1 MQYLKINVNLA
12 MVASDY
18 KVAVVNTSVGSHI
31 IADVFHVSKDGIY
44 NNTGG
49 GVCLFF
55 DRFEEV
61 IEIIASEDDIA
72 LDVSLYQPIG
82 AVYYCILYDEGRMT
96 KDEVLDLFNAI
107 RDGEIQV
114 ISTIAEKIRITMS
127 NN

>member
-1 MQYLKINVNLA
+1 

-18 KVAVVNTSVGSHI
+18 KVAIVNTSVGSHV
-31 IADVFHVSKDGIY
+31 IADVFHVSKDGVY
-44 NNTGG
+44 NNVGG

-55 DRFEEV
+55 DRFEEL
-61 IEIIASEDDIA
+61 IEVIASEDDIA
-72 LDVSLYQPIG
+72 LDASLYRPAG
-82 AVYYCILYDEGRMT
+82 STYYCILYDEGGLDRE
-96 KDEVLDLFNAI
+96 DVVDLFNGI